1 MNTYGN
7 ILTCHFGTYNTC
19 AWEESAKVRTYG
31 DFLLLAATALKMA
44 NLSAMAAAPEK
55 VLDGSGR
62 AYFPPPSTGTT
73 VASLFARLKK
83 LVATSPTAV
92 ALVVSKAS
100 EYYTNVEL
108 ATGKDYKAPVTGTQK
123 RGPGV
128 PAASAAPTFQPS
140 TPYAPPASVAPA
152 PAVEVPPET
161 PFYQREWFAPVA
173 VVAVLGVAA
182 LFLLPKRA

>member
-1 MNTYGN
+1 MNVYGN
-7 ILTCHFGTYNTC
+7 VLTCRFGKYNTC

-31 DFLLLAATALKMA
+31 DFLLLAAKVLKMA

-83 LVATSPTAV
+83 LVAASPTAV
-92 ALVVSKAS
+92 ALVTGKAA
-100 EYYTNVEL
+100 EYYNNVEL
-108 ATGKDYKAPVTGTQK
+108 KAPAAAV
-123 RGPGV
+123 
-128 PAASAAPTFQPS
+128 ASAAPAAPAFQPS
-140 TPYAPPASVAPA
+140 YAPASVAPA
-152 PAVEVPPET
+152 PAVEAPSET
-161 PFYQREWFAPVA
+161 PFYRREWFAPVA

-182 LFLLPKRA
+182 VFLLPKRA

>member
-7 ILTCHFGTYNTC
+7 VFTCQFGRYNTC
-19 AWEESAKVRTYG
+19 AWESRAIVRTYG
-31 DFLLLAATALKMA
+31 DFLLLASKVLKLA
-44 NLSAMAAAPEK
+44 NLSAFAAAPEK

-83 LVATSPTAV
+83 LVVASPTAV
-92 ALVVSKAS
+92 ALVTEKAA
-100 EYYTNVEL
+100 EYYNNVEL
-108 ATGKDYKAPVTGTQK
+108 KAPAAAAAA
-123 RGPGV
+123 
-128 PAASAAPTFQPS
+128 PAAPAFQPS
-140 TPYAPPASVAPA
+140 YAPASVAPA
-152 PAVEVPPET
+152 PAVEAPSET

>member
-7 ILTCHFGTYNTC
+7 VFTCQFGRYNTC
-19 AWEESAKVRTYG
+19 AWESRAIVRTYG
-31 DFLLLAATALKMA
+31 DFLLLASKVLKLA
-44 NLSAMAAAPEK
+44 NLSAFAAAPEK

-83 LVATSPTAV
+83 LVVASPTAV
-92 ALVVSKAS
+92 ALVTEKAA

-128 PAASAAPTFQPS
+128 PAAPAAPAFQPS
-140 TPYAPPASVAPA
+140 YAPASVAPA
-152 PAVEVPPET
+152 PAVEAPSET